1 MYWNLKGECMR
12 RLSIAILISVCLTL
26 QPSFAQSASQ
36 ASTQLDQHAE
46 KVKREV
52 EKIGIARKITVIL
65 KTGAESYGSVAQ
77 IDDTTFRIAEV
88 DLRQEM
94 TFEYQEVKKVRP
106 NFGGKNYISGQR
118 PNPLWGKIA
127 LVGLLG
133 GLITLAALVG
143 RS

>member
-1 MYWNLKGECMR
+1 MR
-12 RLSIAILISVCLTL
+12 RLSLTSLVSVCLTL

-36 ASTQLDQHAE
+36 ASIRLDPRSE

-65 KTGAESYGSVAQ
+65 KTGAEYYGSVAQ

-94 TFEYQEVKKVRP
+94 TFEYLAVKKVRLDY
-106 NFGGKNYISGQR
+106 GGKNYVSGKR

-127 LVGLLG
+127 LAGLLG